1 MRVGRDIPVEIHG
14 SFDYF
19 FPNDPP
25 GGGDLTYWEI
35 NGNLVYVLPLESPAI
50 NPYFGGGLNLAHA
63 SVTSPLPGG
72 GTISLGD
79 EDFGLNLVGGTSVTL
94 KNSRLRPFA
103 EGRFELSGGKQ
114 FVVTVGL
121 QF

>member
-1 MRVGRDIPVEIHG
+1 VRLGPELPVELHG

-19 FPNDPP
+19 FPSDPP

-35 NGNLVYVLPLESPAI
+35 NANLVYVVPLGSPPI

-63 SVTSPLPGG
+63 GVESPLPGG

-79 EDFGLNLVGGTSVTL
+79 EDLGLNLVGGTSINL
-94 KNSRLRPFA
+94 NNSRLRPFVEA
-103 EGRFELSGGKQ
+103 RFELSGGEQ
-114 FVVTVGL
+114 FVVTAGL